1 MLKSDGLY
9 SNFWCGMT
17 ENYYYKRTPDYAPI
31 VEWKTKGCYQVPMI
45 HSSVLIDLRFQIT
58 DYLTFNHSLL
68 SNYMGPVDDIIIFAM
83 SANFSGKL
91 FVVFILTFN
100 RILSSSFNLINHDKF
115 I

>member
-17 ENYYYKRTPDYAPI
+17 DNYYYKRTSDYAPI

-58 DYLTFNHSLL
+58 NYLTFNHSLL
-68 SNYMGPVDDIIIFAM
+68 PNYKGPVDDIIIFAM
-83 SANFSGKL
+83 SANFSGKFL
-91 FVVFILTFN
+91 VVFHFMIYN
-100 RILSSSFNLINHDKF
+100 RMLQSLYDLMNNE
-115 I
+115 